1 MTTRAALHTL
11 VDELPDPE
19 LRAARRLLE
28 NLRLR
33 GADNTLRSVL
43 EAAPWDGEPATPED
57 LVAIREGQEDIERGD
72 VVSHVEALRLLSET
86 G

>member
-11 VDELPDPE
+11 VDELADPE

-33 GADNTLRSVL
+33 GADTLRSVL
-43 EAAPWDGEPATPED
+43 EAAPWDDEPVTPDD
-57 LVAIREGQEDIERGD
+57 LVAIRQGQEDIERGD
-72 VVSHVEALRLLSET
+72 VVSHGEALRLLSET